1 METTEGWQPRASGGE
16 RILVALAAVALVGA
30 VLIVAGNILRKDDAV
45 SLASASPLPT
55 SSPSPTAIPSPTIME
70 IVAAES
76 TAPGPTPSP
85 VPTLFGGWIRVSV
98 DLPILDN
105 ASEGAVVIGT
115 LPAGSLAYADE
126 QDAGIASAAWMT
138 IEAPNPTGWV
148 ATRRNG
154 TNLVERLVPAI
165 VPYSGG
171 FQTLAAGPNGFVA
184 IASPSGI
191 SNTSLPPSVFASSD
205 GVTWHASSQ
214 QPGLDAYPTGL
225 AWGPKGWLMVAN
237 DRNADQVR
245 LWSSPDG
252 ERWTVLGTLQAA
264 GYPQGLAGSSAGYLL
279 SIQGGRGG
287 NDQQAWFSGDGLR
300 WTRSNPGLTAYYQV
314 TGTTLGFYATTAPCC
329 DPLLVAR
336 AAFSTDGLTW
346 FPNLPKLFVAGVD
359 GTLLGIQADPNGRG
373 GHPLHG
379 SFYHGQVRWRPLQNG
394 DASFAG
400 ALVTS
405 IASDGQRATA
415 FGWDPNTE
423 ASFTWTSDG
432 GPWTRHALPSTFG
445 GPPGPAVASN
455 GRVIVVGNRWTP
467 RGSNP
472 VIWHAGADGGWAP
485 EPSPVLGFAP
495 EPSTADCG
503 PPPKDAVELVNVD
516 RAKAVACLGNAPFT
530 IRAWSSV
537 CDGCYGGPDGT
548 YDEPWLATPSRNLLF
563 LSPVKWLDQW
573 SMNGVLSPT
582 LGPASD
588 PAWVN
593 HWVELTGHFDD
604 PASTRCHWNPPP
616 EQLQYYGGARP
627 LIEQCREQFV
637 VTAVRVV
644 EGP

>member
-30 VLIVAGNILRKDDAV
+30 VLIVAGNLLRKDDAV
-45 SLASASPLPT
+45 SLASGSPLPT
-55 SSPSPTAIPSPTIME
+55 STPSPTPVPSPTIME
-70 IVAAES
+70 LVVGES
-76 TAPGPTPSP
+76 TAPGSSPSPTPA
-85 VPTLFGGWIRVSV
+85 LFGGWIRASV
-98 DLPILDN
+98 DLPILDS
-105 ASEGAVVIGT
+105 ASEGAAVIGT

-126 QDAGIASAAWMT
+126 QDQGAAPGAWMT
-138 IEAPNPTGWV
+138 IEAPDPTGSV

-165 VPYSGG
+165 VPYSGA
-171 FQTLAAGPNGFVA
+171 FQTLAAGPSGFVA
-184 IASPSGI
+184 IASQYS
-191 SNTSLPPSVFASSD
+191 SSSSYLPPSVFVSSD
-205 GVTWHASSQ
+205 GVSWHAASG
-214 QPGLDAYPTGL
+214 QPGHDLNPNGV

-237 DRNADQVR
+237 DPNSDRMR
-245 LWSSPDG
+245 LWTSPDG
-252 ERWTVLGTLQAA
+252 ERWMVLGALQA

-279 SIQGGRGG
+279 SIEGGRDG
-287 NDQQAWFSGDGLR
+287 NDQQVWFSADGMR
-300 WTRSNPGLTAYYQV
+300 WTRSNPGLPGYYQV
-314 TGTTLGFYATTAPCC
+314 TATTMGFYATTAACC
-329 DPLLVAR
+329 EPQPAAM

-346 FPNLPKLFVAGVD
+346 SPNLPKLFVAAVD
-359 GTLLGIQADPNGRG
+359 GILLGIQAAPNGRG

-379 SFYHGQVRWRPLQNG
+379 SFYHGQVRWRPVQDG
-394 DASFAG
+394 DAPFAG

-432 GPWTRHALPSTFG
+432 GPWTRHALPTTFG
-445 GPPGPAVASN
+445 GPPSAAAAAN

-467 RGSNP
+467 RGNNP
-472 VIWHAGADGGWAP
+472 VVWHEGADGGWAP
-485 EPSPVLGFAP
+485 EPAPVLGFAP

-503 PPPKDAVELVNVD
+503 PPPRDALELLNGD
-516 RAKAVACLGNAPFT
+516 RAMAVACLGNAPFT
-530 IRAWSSV
+530 IRAWSSR
-537 CDGCYGGPDGT
+537 CDGCFGTPDGT
-548 YDEPWLATPSRNLLF
+548 YDEPWLSSPSSNLLS

-582 LGPASD
+582 LRPSPD
-588 PAWVN
+588 RAWVN
-593 HWVELTGHFDD
+593 HWLELTGHFDD
-604 PASTRCHWNPPP
+604 SASTRCHWNPPP
-616 EQLQYYGGARP
+616 DQLQYYGGARP
-627 LIEQCREQFV
+627 VIEQCREQFV